1 MNLKPSEISVLRKLI
16 FDNKYFIIPFILCVA
31 LTSIL
36 LGIWGNDRMFL
47 YVNRYYSDSADI
59 LFLNL
64 TNLGDGIVAAIL
76 VIILL
81 WVSYRESLTF
91 LAVTLILLVITTL
104 LKNYIFPEM
113 DRPLEY
119 FGSSEVLRIVKGY
132 DPPKLSTFP
141 SGHAATAFSVCL
153 YLSFLIRNRY
163 IKLSLFLIAFFVG
176 YSRVYLSAHFPADV
190 LAGASI
196 AVFSTILCYFLSRR
210 ICNSWIDGKI
220 VLSSNTFTRERSKD
234 KKYIS

>member
-1 MNLKPSEISVLRKLI
+1 MSLKNLETSVIQKLI
-16 FDNKYFIIPFILCVA
+16 FDNKYFIIPFVLFVA

-36 LGIWGNDRMFL
+36 LGIWRNDQMFL
-47 YVNRYYSDSADI
+47 CLNRYYSDSADI

-91 LAVTLILLVITTL
+91 LAITLILLVIITL

-153 YLSFLIRNRY
+153 YLSFLIKNRFA
-163 IKLSLFLIAFFVG
+163 KFSLFLIAFSVG
-176 YSRVYLSAHFPADV
+176 FSRIYISAHFPLDV
-190 LAGASI
+190 LVGASI
-196 AVFSTILCYFLSRR
+196 GVLITFLCYHFSRR
-210 ICNSWIDGKI
+210 INNSWIDRKI
-220 VLSSNTFTRERSKD
+220 TDRSNEFGRGGTENS
-234 KKYIS
+234 KYIQ

>member
-1 MNLKPSEISVLRKLI
+1 MSLKLSETSVIQKLI
-16 FDNKYFIIPFILCVA
+16 FDNKYFIIPFVLCVA
-31 LTSIL
+31 LTSIF

-47 YVNRYYSDSADI
+47 YLNRYYSDSADI

-91 LAVTLILLVITTL
+91 LAITLILLVITTL

-119 FGSSEVLRIVKGY
+119 FRSSEILRIIKGY

-153 YLSFLIRNRY
+153 YLSFLFKNRY
-163 IKLSLFLIAFFVG
+163 MKFILFLIAFSVG
-176 YSRVYLSAHFPADV
+176 FSRIYLSAHFPLDV
-190 LAGASI
+190 LTGALI
-196 AVFSTILCYFLSRR
+196 GVLITFLCYHFSRR
-210 ICNSWIDGKI
+210 INISWIDRKI
-220 VLSSNTFTRERSKD
+220 NVRSKD
-234 KKYIS
+234 FERDWIEDGKYIQ